1 MQSEH
6 WIHFR
11 LTFTAGWGQM
21 MLRTDTTPSP
31 LVLLFLFV
39 VWRRG
44 KPNCYRWQWVLRST
58 YKYRKVGWM
67 GGREDEFITSSN
79 LRLSGNKEGDHNQ
92 EEGWTKSER
101 GIASPWNDRLVG
113 LQEVATG
120 SLTGIA
126 IGGVLA
132 NAIALGCW
140 QATALERLRGV
151 SVITTNV
158 ALISQLVC
166 GADGGSGRD
175 VRGTGTVQFSRTLY
189 ATETMLREYGTIAA
203 LHEITNHTLHV
214 VVTVGNGGI
223 IQITGTSTNCHT
235 VCGLM
240 KKIRITS
247 IW

>member
-1 MQSEH
+1 M
-6 WIHFR
+6 
-11 LTFTAGWGQM
+11 
-21 MLRTDTTPSP
+21 D
-31 LVLLFLFV
+31 
-39 VWRRG
+39 
-44 KPNCYRWQWVLRST
+44 
-58 YKYRKVGWM
+58 
-67 GGREDEFITSSN
+67 GGEREDEFITSSN

-92 EEGWTKSER
+92 EEGWTKSEG
-101 GIASPWNDRLVG
+101 GIAGPWNDRLVG

-214 VVTVGNGGI
+214 VVAVGNGGI
-223 IQITGTSTNCHT
+223 IQITGTATNCHT

-240 KKIRITS
+240 KKMRS
-247 IW
+247 PSNW